1 MKVFT
6 LEALASEAADQQ
18 TFVGKASLT
27 RMNKAAT
34 QPNTNVYRVEFEASA
49 RTNWHSHTGPQL
61 LQVLSGVCRFQTHG
75 GPVRQ
80 AVAGDLVTI
89 EPGERHWHGASSSG
103 PMTHVAININS
114 TTSWFE
120 PVSDDQ
126 FAG

>member
-49 RTNWHSHTGPQL
+49 RTNWHSHIISEHQPIRDRGSVRLRSEGRQKGRATLVRYAPGHASKQGNNK
-61 LQVLSGVCRFQTHG
+61 SRMCCRHFF
-75 GPVRQ
+75 
-80 AVAGDLVTI
+80 
-89 EPGERHWHGASSSG
+89 S
-103 PMTHVAININS
+103 N
-114 TTSWFE
+114 
-120 PVSDDQ
+120 
-126 FAG
+126 